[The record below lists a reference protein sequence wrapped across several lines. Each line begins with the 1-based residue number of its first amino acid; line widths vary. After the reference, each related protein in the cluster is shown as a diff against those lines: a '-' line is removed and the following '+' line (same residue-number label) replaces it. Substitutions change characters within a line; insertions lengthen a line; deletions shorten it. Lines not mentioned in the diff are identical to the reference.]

1 MENRQEFSIE
11 NLYCGKTTEDYK
23 PAYAKHTTFVR
34 ESKYKL
40 YFEKINDKYKE
51 LLTGTEITSVI
62 DDITEARVGVLS
74 IINPQKVEKKKFS
87 KLQLREGKINQVGSV
102 RLYKTQDVI
111 QRQENKN
118 RIKVKVLT
126 FNKVA

>member
-1 MENRQEFSIE
+1 MENRQEFSID
-11 NLYCGKTTEDYK
+11 NLYCGRTTEDYK
-23 PAYAKHTTFVR
+23 PPYAKHTTFVKA
-34 ESKYKL
+34 SKYKL
-40 YFEKINDKYKE
+40 YFEKINDTYKE

-74 IINPQKVEKKKFS
+74 VINPQRVEKKKFS
-87 KLQLREGKINQVGSV
+87 KLQLREGKINKVGSV

-118 RIKVKVLT
+118 KIKVLT
-126 FNKVA
+126 LNKVA